1 MHKLIIISAPS
12 GCGKTSLV
20 KALLEQRDDI
30 IVSISHTTRA
40 KRTGDTNGIDY
51 HFITTQEF
59 EKLIQNNEFIEWAT
73 VFGNL
78 YGTSKKSLQQSLQT
92 SSVIV
97 EIDWQG
103 ARQLKQIFPNCI
115 TIFIKPPSIEEL
127 EKRLIHRGDDT
138 TIIAER
144 MREAQSELSHQDE
157 YDYVI
162 INDNFNIALNELHT
176 II

>member
-20 KALLEQRDDI
+20 KALLEQRDDL

>member
-59 EKLIQNNEFIEWAT
+59 EKLIQDNEFIEWAT

>member
-1 MHKLIIISAPS
+1 MHKLIIVSAPS

-20 KALLEQRDDI
+20 KALLEQRDDV

-40 KRTGDTNGIDY
+40 KRAGDTNGVDY

-59 EKLIQNNEFIEWAT
+59 EKLIQDNEFIEWAT

-162 INDNFNIALNELHT
+162 INDNFNSALNELHT

>member
-20 KALLEQRDDI
+20 KALLEQRDDV

>member
-1 MHKLIIISAPS
+1 MHKLIIVSAPS

>member
-1 MHKLIIISAPS
+1 
-12 GCGKTSLV
+12 
-20 KALLEQRDDI
+20 
-30 IVSISHTTRA
+30 
-40 KRTGDTNGIDY
+40 
-51 HFITTQEF
+51 
-59 EKLIQNNEFIEWAT
+59 

>member
-20 KALLEQRDDI
+20 KALLEQRDDL

-59 EKLIQNNEFIEWAT
+59 EKLIQDNEFVEWAT